1 MSLTIAAEVDAS
13 QLLIVVPVKLID
25 FVISNAPIFQVCC
38 KTKWYQEVRCFA
50 GEARVN
56 TGSAGITELPMHSKS
71 VSKTKQSVTVWVT
84 RVE

>member
-1 MSLTIAAEVDAS
+1 MSPTIAAKVDAS

-25 FVISNAPIFQVCC
+25 LVISNAPIFQVCC

-56 TGSAGITELPMHSKS
+56 AGSAGITEQPGHSKL
-71 VSKTKQSVTVWVT
+71 VSRTKQSVTVWIN
-84 RVE
+84 

>member
-1 MSLTIAAEVDAS
+1 MSLAIAAEVDAS

-50 GEARVN
+50 GEARLN
-56 TGSAGITELPMHSKS
+56 TGSAGIAELRMHSKS
-71 VSKTKQSVTVWVT
+71 VSRTKQSVTVWVT
-84 RVE
+84 